1 MKILK
6 LVTQPS
12 PKITSY
18 QMKFAVNQ
26 ALVNMTPTDEQIG
39 ECLRKVLQ
47 YNTLSGR
54 FENRAHIELA
64 KMGLDRVEVTDQGL
78 NFIGK
83 QTDRWEGVCIRNWK
97 RLLFE
102 ILFTGLKRM
111 LLRLDWR
118 W

>member
-39 ECLRKVLQ
+39 ECLKKVLQ
-47 YNTLSGR
+47 YMTMMGR
-54 FENRAHIELA
+54 FDNKAHKELA
-64 KMGLDRVEVTDQGL
+64 EMGLERVEVTDQGL
-78 NFIGK
+78 EFIGK
-83 QTDRWEGVCIRNWK
+83 QTERWGFASDTK
-97 RLLFE
+97 SFSL
-102 ILFTGLKRM
+102 
-111 LLRLDWR
+111 
-118 W
+118 

>member
-26 ALVNMTPTDEQIG
+26 ALLNMTPTDEQIG

-54 FENRAHIELA
+54 FENRAHKELA
-64 KMGLDRVEVTDQGL
+64 EMGLERVEVTDQGL

-83 QTDRWEGVCIRNWK
+83 QTN
-97 RLLFE
+97 RLEEVRRLQEEEAE
-102 ILFTGLKRM
+102 IGLEMVEETRVVEQTE
-111 LLRLDWR
+111 R
-118 W
+118 